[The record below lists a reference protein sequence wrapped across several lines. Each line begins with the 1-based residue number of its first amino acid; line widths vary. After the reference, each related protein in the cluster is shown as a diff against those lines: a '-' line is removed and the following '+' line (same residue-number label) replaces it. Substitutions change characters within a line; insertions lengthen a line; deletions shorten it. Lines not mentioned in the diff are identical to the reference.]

1 MLSVLDILAIV
12 AYTDIGRND
21 VLYVKLGD
29 IQNEFTE
36 NYIAKK
42 R

>member
-1 MLSVLDILAIV
+1 MINGILVIV
-12 AYTDIGRND
+12 TYTDIGRND

>member
-1 MLSVLDILAIV
+1 MIHGILVIV

-21 VLYVKLGD
+21 ILYVKLGD
-29 IQNEFTE
+29 IQNEFTK
-36 NYIAKK
+36 NCIAKK